1 MERWV
6 SLEDYRSVRLKYD
19 RLEAKLK
26 SIKSALESTKSQVLS
41 TMIDNVG
48 HIQEMYA
55 CLRVDFLMRDL
66 NQYGKKEVLR
76 LELSIKELRQNEVFL
91 LSYLDRLNAILG
103 PMLLMSDDDYFYWE
117 LHFCWPWWLW
127 FYIFDSEYGS
137 MELIGFFNDNVIRVW
152 LNMTTNI
159 YFLLIKMTFMF
170 YLVVWVV
177 VISIVWTYRKKNREK
192 KKQENMRIK
201 PKTLPYIAV

>member
-1 MERWV
+1 M
-6 SLEDYRSVRLKYD
+6 
-19 RLEAKLK
+19 EAKLK

-117 LHFCWPWWLW
+117 LHFC
-127 FYIFDSEYGS
+127 
-137 MELIGFFNDNVIRVW
+137 
-152 LNMTTNI
+152 
-159 YFLLIKMTFMF
+159 
-170 YLVVWVV
+170 
-177 VISIVWTYRKKNREK
+177 
-192 KKQENMRIK
+192 
-201 PKTLPYIAV
+201 